1 MKYGCIGKK
10 LSHSFSKIIH
20 KKIGL
25 YDYELFE
32 IEENQ
37 LEDFL
42 LEKNFA
48 AINVTM
54 PYKEKVIPFLDYI
67 SEEAKNIGA
76 VNTIVKK
83 DGNLYGYNTD
93 FLGMKSLIEKNRID
107 VKGKKVLVLG
117 SGGTSKTANAVLSAL
132 GAAEVITVSRSSRE
146 NSISY
151 EQCNKLHNDAQ
162 IIVNTT
168 PVGMFPNIDN
178 APIEIDNFYRLEA
191 IVDAIYN
198 PLRTV
203 LVSNGIRKNIKAVGG
218 LYMLVAQAF
227 YAAQFFIDKELDKSI
242 IDKIYNELLLEKE
255 NIVLIGMPGCGK
267 STIGKILA
275 SELGKDF
282 IDSDDEIVRLA
293 NKPIPKIFEKIGEKG
308 FREFEAEAIRK
319 IASRQNCVIAT
330 GGGAILNENNVNML
344 KMNGRVFFIDR
355 DIKFLVTSDD
365 RPLSSNRVLL
375 EKRYAER
382 YDKYV
387 ASCDVIIHASQEI
400 NENVSAI
407 KRGFLN
413 ENFSD

>member
-32 IEENQ
+32 IEENR

-48 AINVTM
+48 AINVTI

-76 VNTIVKK
+76 VNTIIKK

-93 FLGMKSLIEKNRID
+93 FLGMKSLIEKNGID

-117 SGGTSKTANAVLSAL
+117 SGGTSKTANAVLKAC
-132 GAAEVITVSRSSRE
+132 GADEVITVSRTAGE

-151 EQCNKLHNDAQ
+151 ADSIELHNDAQ

-168 PVGMFPNIDN
+168 PVGMFPIIDN

-191 IVDAIYN
+191 IIDAIYN

-227 YAAQFFIDKELDKSI
+227 YAAQFFIDRELDKSI

-275 SELGKDF
+275 SELGKEF
-282 IDSDDEIVRLA
+282 IDSDDEIVWLA
-293 NKPIPKIFEKIGEKG
+293 KKTIPEIFEEIGEKG

-355 DIKFLVTSDD
+355 DIEFLVTSDD
-365 RPLSSNRVLL
+365 RPLSSNRELL

-413 ENFSD
+413 ENFSN